1 MAAADYLSTQLTSI
15 DAGTYQPST
24 IAAYKVGSKDMP
36 IFRGSF
42 STGSI
47 AKSKTIEMVR
57 LPSGCIPYR
66 LWFNTDTSLGSSK
79 VAFGSSATA
88 DKYRASGTLT
98 TPLSQWIPFMVL
110 PLVKLTAEELVWITN
125 DGTADLPAA
134 WNIEFAFE
142 VIIP

>member
-1 MAAADYLSTQLTSI
+1 MAAANYFSTQLTSI

-24 IAAYKVGSKDMP
+24 IAAYKVGTNGMP
-36 IFRGSF
+36 IFRGAF
-42 STGSI
+42 STASI

-66 LWFNTDTSLGSSK
+66 LWFCTDTSLGLSK

-88 DKYRASGTLT
+88 AKYRAEAVLT
-98 TPLSQWIPFMVL
+98 TPLNQWIPFMIL

-125 DGTADLPAA
+125 SADADLPAA
-134 WNIEFAFE
+134 WNIEMAFE